1 MRVKR
6 PEQAP
11 ALPLFPG
18 ISTGATVPG
27 HPSGKLRGTM
37 ATSTCTMCAEIA
49 GRIAAPGGVIHEDEF
64 WIVSHH
70 TGPYTDPG
78 ELMVKARR
86 HSESVAELSQR
97 EAAALGPVLR
107 AAVTAIEHVV
117 RPERVYVA
125 SFGERQRHLHFYLLP
140 RTANLPAGHVISD
153 VYRRARTVLRRW
165 GMARNPSS
173 AARAEVAGRIRED
186 PAWKTLST

>member
-1 MRVKR
+1 
-6 PEQAP
+6 
-11 ALPLFPG
+11 
-18 ISTGATVPG
+18 
-27 HPSGKLRGTM
+27 M

-165 GMARNPSS
+165 GMARNPTS

>member
-6 PEQAP
+6 AGPVA
-11 ALPLFPG
+11 ALPLFPAASG
-18 ISTGATVPG
+18 WATVPG
-27 HPSGKLRGTM
+27 PPSSRPRETM
-37 ATSTCTMCAEIA
+37 PTPACTMCAEIA
-49 GRIAAPGGVIHEDEF
+49 GRIVPPGGVIHEDEF

-86 HSESVAELSQR
+86 HSESVAELSQP
-97 EAAALGPVLR
+97 EATALGPVLR
-107 AAVTAIEHVV
+107 AAVTAIERVV
-117 RPERVYVA
+117 RPERVYMA
-125 SFGERQRHLHFYLLP
+125 SYGERQRHLHFYLLP

-153 VYRRARTVLRRW
+153 VYRRARTMMRRW
-165 GMARNPSS
+165 GVARNPTA